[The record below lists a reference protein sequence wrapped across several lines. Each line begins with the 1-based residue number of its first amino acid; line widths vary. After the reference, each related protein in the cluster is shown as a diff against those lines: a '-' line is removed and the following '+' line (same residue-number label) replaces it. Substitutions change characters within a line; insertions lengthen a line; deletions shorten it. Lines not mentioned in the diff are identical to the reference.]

1 MSSKQLL
8 EALDILA
15 KHSDIQEYIKSF
27 DDPQEFINTIN
38 TTTNTNIY
46 TDMVKR
52 LDNLLDPYGMYSG
65 GMWVLLLS
73 NIHKALKG
81 VITREYILNQID
93 EEKRKRDELDWEFHY
108 LEVNRHRQE
117 LASAGKS

>member
-8 EALDILA
+8 EALDMLSE
-15 KHSDIQEYIKSF
+15 HSDIQEYIKSF